1 MNYIVTKPLKN
12 TGLAVFLAILFG
24 GIGLFYSSILGGII
38 MTLVFPIILILL
50 FFLGKLLT
58 LILLCCS
65 YYLICLIWAVA
76 AVSSYNKE
84 IMREAN
90 SIDYHR
96 RDDRIAS
103 ANFENDNY
111 YDNYRKSQ
119 KADNTVLW
127 LLITVIIS
135 VLLFYGVYRFLNNTG
150 LIPNSREQLKENHRR
165 IPASE
170 QD

>member
-76 AVSSYNKE
+76 AVNSYNKR
-84 IMREAN
+84 IMLEAN
-90 SIDYHR
+90 PKDYHSGSSG
-96 RDDRIAS
+96 IAS

-119 KADNTVLW
+119 KADNTFLW

-135 VLLFYGVYRFLNNTG
+135 ALLFYGVYRFLNDTR
-150 LIPNSREQLKENHRR
+150 LIPNSREQLKEIHRR
-165 IPASE
+165 RPASE